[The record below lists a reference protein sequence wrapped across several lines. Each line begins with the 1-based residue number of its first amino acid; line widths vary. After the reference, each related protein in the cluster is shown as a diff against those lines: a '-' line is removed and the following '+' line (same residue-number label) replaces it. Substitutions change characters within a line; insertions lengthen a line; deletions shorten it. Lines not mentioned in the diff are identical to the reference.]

1 MTQRTPA
8 KRRKVLVVGGG
19 AAGTAAAWSLSRSPA
34 LFDVSLWES
43 APVLGGVAT
52 TEALKLA
59 DGSVVAINDGVQGG
73 APSYRNCLSL
83 HAALGGFVP
92 QQVFMKVAF
101 GKGGLTWSNVGA
113 PSDLVR
119 RMQPDIARFGRVLR
133 RVDALPVVFAFVPIR
148 RVLKLWRFHPDF
160 GERLVYPLTALF
172 FGTGNRT
179 PEVSAAIIARV
190 FLDPKLRLFDY
201 SPERLLDSSPEMFAF
216 QQLGDIYATA
226 AEKLRA
232 AGVDVRL
239 NCACSRVQRFPG
251 TANAV
256 VATDATGAAHNFD
269 AVIFACD
276 AATAL
281 RLLERPGFWE
291 RHVLGS
297 VRYYD
302 DVTYTHS
309 DEAYM
314 REHYELHADAPDE
327 RPDYFIWSHPG
338 DASKLEM
345 SFDLGHYQ
353 PHLRSRPPGAPPI
366 YQVRCDAC
374 LADTHWTL
382 TVFHSR
388 LRFPRA
394 EHIPGPLGLRENL
407 DCGPHSQRQGA
418 PKKVTPLRCAAL
430 SCCTV
435 RQILLVKWWRQFSHE
450 ASHFRSVVPFVRL
463 AQGSGGGTTFYAGS
477 WTLVNTHEVAT
488 VSGLAAAYRLG
499 AKYPFA
505 GDALAAD
512 QFTQYLSVSHGVSYR

>member
-1 MTQRTPA
+1 MSQPPA
-8 KRRKVLVVGGG
+8 KRCVLVVGGG
-19 AAGTAAAWSLSRSPA
+19 AAGTAAAWSLSRSPRFA
-34 LFDVSLWES
+34 VSLWES
-43 APVLGGVAT
+43 AATLGGVAT
-52 TEALKLA
+52 TERITLP

-73 APSYRNCLSL
+73 APSYRNTLGFHASALSF
-83 HAALGGFVP
+83 AP

-101 GKGGLTWSNVGA
+101 GKAGLTWSNVGA

-133 RVDALPVVFAFVPIR
+133 RVDALPFVFAFVPIR
-148 RVLKLWRFHPDF
+148 RVLRLWRFDPDF

-201 SPERLLDSSPEMFAF
+201 SPERLLASSPEMFAF
-216 QQLGDIYATA
+216 QQLGDIYAKA
-226 AEKLRA
+226 AEVLRA

-239 NCACSRVQRFPG
+239 NCACSRVERFPG
-251 TANAV
+251 AANAV
-256 VATDATGAAHNFD
+256 VATDATGAVHKFD
-269 AVIFACD
+269 AIIFACD

-291 RHVLGS
+291 RHVLSS

-314 REHYELHADAPDE
+314 REHYELHTDTPDE
-327 RPDYFIWSHPG
+327 QPDYYIWSHPG

-366 YQVRCDAC
+366 YQVR
-374 LADTHWTL
+374 
-382 TVFHSR
+382 
-388 LRFPRA
+388 
-394 EHIPGPLGLRENL
+394 
-407 DCGPHSQRQGA
+407 
-418 PKKVTPLRCAAL
+418 
-430 SCCTV
+430 
-435 RQILLVKWWRQFSHE
+435 
-450 ASHFRSVVPFVRL
+450 
-463 AQGSGGGTTFYAGS
+463 
-477 WTLVNTHEVAT
+477 
-488 VSGLAAAYRLG
+488 
-499 AKYPFA
+499 
-505 GDALAAD
+505 GD
-512 QFTQYLSVSHGVSYR
+512 LSVAAGIRVI

>member
-1 MTQRTPA
+1 MTQGASQCAA
-8 KRRKVLVVGGG
+8 KRRVLVVGGG

-34 LFDVSLWES
+34 FHVSLWES

-52 TEALKLA
+52 TESLTLA
-59 DGSVVAINDGVQGG
+59 DGSIVAINDGVQGG
-73 APSYRNCLSL
+73 APSYRNCLSM

-113 PSDLVR
+113 PSELVR
-119 RMQPDIARFGRVLR
+119 RLQPDIARFGRVLR
-133 RVDALPVVFAFVPIR
+133 RVDALPVIFAFVPIR
-148 RVLKLWRFHPDF
+148 RVLRLWRFDPDF

-226 AEKLRA
+226 ADKLRT

-239 NCACSRVQRFPG
+239 SCACSRVQRFPG
-251 TANAV
+251 TAHAV
-256 VATDATGAAHNFD
+256 VATDAAGAAHNFD
-269 AVIFACD
+269 AVVFACD

-281 RLLERPGFWE
+281 KLLERPGYWE

-314 REHYELHADAPDE
+314 HEHYELHADAPDE
-327 RPDYFIWSHPG
+327 RPGESLVMDISLLLIGSY
-338 DASKLEM
+338 A
-345 SFDLGHYQ
+345 
-353 PHLRSRPPGAPPI
+353 
-366 YQVRCDAC
+366 
-374 LADTHWTL
+374 
-382 TVFHSR
+382 
-388 LRFPRA
+388 RA
-394 EHIPGPLGLRENL
+394 IH
-407 DCGPHSQRQGA
+407 
-418 PKKVTPLRCAAL
+418 
-430 SCCTV
+430 
-435 RQILLVKWWRQFSHE
+435 
-450 ASHFRSVVPFVRL
+450 
-463 AQGSGGGTTFYAGS
+463 
-477 WTLVNTHEVAT
+477 
-488 VSGLAAAYRLG
+488 AAYRRLLHLE
-499 AKYPFA
+499 PSWRCEQA
-505 GDALAAD
+505 GDELRPRPLPAAPAQPPAWRPAHLPGASHALSATRV
-512 QFTQYLSVSHGVSYR
+512 QRHLSVATLHVLALRRASSWTAPAARRPGQWTASPKTRSCWSSGGASSATRRRTSAPSCRSCALRRAARAAPPSTRAPGRW